1 MIWAWILAVVVVVF
15 LILLIFED
23 ELHVLEF
30 LSEVCVWMFYI
41 TLVAVVVLT
50 IYTACNEYTEKRQ
63 EGVECTRVIV
73 DSVELN

>member
-1 MIWAWILAVVVVVF
+1 MIWAWILAVVVF

-41 TLVAVVVLT
+41 TLVAAVVLT

>member
-1 MIWAWILAVVVVVF
+1 MIWAWILAVVVF

>member
-1 MIWAWILAVVVVVF
+1 MIWACILAVVVF

-41 TLVAVVVLT
+41 TLVAVVALT

>member
-1 MIWAWILAVVVVVF
+1 MIWAWILAVVVF

-63 EGVECTRVIV
+63 EGVECTHVIV